1 MEAVMEPTVGTTS
14 DTGRDSPDPKDLML
28 KISVGNS
35 RKAGT
40 WNPMEISKIT
50 PANTMPSH
58 LKKLRA
64 FISTP
69 PFLIKISKSG
79 ITAPA

>member
-40 WNPMEISKIT
+40 WKIDLFSEDQRQGNHAEKDQLRNFLCGH
-50 PANTMPSH
+50 PAE
-58 LKKLRA
+58 
-64 FISTP
+64 
-69 PFLIKISKSG
+69 KSG
-79 ITAPA
+79 